1 MDKNVYN
8 EILDM
13 LDKAESHIHDC
24 ERWNGGDDGFKARVL
39 IGRVMDEIRNLRNS
53 HDSRI

>member
-13 LDKAESHIHDC
+13 LAKAESHIHDC

-39 IGRVMDEIRNLRNS
+39 IGRVMDEIQKLKKES
-53 HDSRI
+53 EKQP